1 MTEPLRCIVL
11 GAAGRDF
18 HDVQTFFRTHPGFR
32 VIAITAAQIPFIEA
46 RRFPREL
53 AGPGYDEDIPIVLE
67 SELPRLVREHDID
80 FVFLSYSDLSHVEV
94 MHKAAIAQAAGASF
108 ALLGPRH
115 TQLRSRL
122 PVVAVT
128 ASRTGAGKSPVT
140 QFLAAH
146 LRAHGHRV
154 GVLRHPM
161 PYGDL
166 RAQVVQRFAT
176 PEDLDRHRCTIEERE
191 EYAPYVAMGLPIF
204 AGVDYA
210 RVLAAAEAEADVIL
224 WDGGNNDTPF
234 LRPDLWITVLDALRP
249 GHELAYHPGETNL
262 RAADLVVISK
272 VARARPEDVAA
283 IEDNVRAVNAAA
295 RVIHADLAV
304 RVEPAG
310 ALAGKRVL
318 VVEDGPTV
326 THGGMRFGAG
336 SVAAREGG
344 VAAVIDPR
352 PFAVGSIAEAFR
364 TYTHLE
370 HVLPAL
376 GYSDAQRQDL
386 ARTITAAAPELV
398 VDASPAGVVEMLGLA
413 VPCVRARYA
422 FAQVSGPRLEA
433 VVDETLDAL
442 ARRAHAEEAT

>member
-1 MTEPLRCIVL
+1 MTEPLRCIVM

-18 HDVQTFFRTHPGFR
+18 HDIQTFFRSHPSFR
-32 VIAITAAQIPFIEA
+32 VVAITAAQIPFIEA

-67 SELPRLVREHDID
+67 SELPRLVREHAID
-80 FVFLSYSDLSHVEV
+80 FVFLSYSDLAHTEV

-146 LRAHGHRV
+146 LRGGGHRV

-166 RAQVVQRFAT
+166 RKQVLQRFAT
-176 PEDLDRHRCTIEERE
+176 TEDLDRHRCTIEERE
-191 EYAPYVAMGLPIF
+191 EYAPYVAMGMPIF

-210 RVLAAAEAEADVIL
+210 RVLEAAEAEADVIL

-234 LRPDLWITVLDALRP
+234 LRPDLWITVVDALRP

-262 RAADLVVISK
+262 RAADVVVISK
-272 VARARPEDVAA
+272 VARARPDDLAA
-283 IEDNVRAVNAAA
+283 VEANVRAVHGDA

-318 VVEDGPTV
+318 IVEDGPTV

-336 SVAAREGG
+336 MVAAREAG
-344 VAAVIDPR
+344 AATLIDPR
-352 PFAVGSIAEAFR
+352 PFAVGTIAEAFR
-364 TYTHLE
+364 AYPHLE

-376 GYSDAQRQDL
+376 GYSDAQREDL
-386 ARTITAAAPELV
+386 ARTITRAAPELV
-398 VDASPAGVVEMLGLA
+398 VDASPAGVVEMLGLE

-433 VVDETLDAL
+433 LVDETLEVL
-442 ARRAHAEEAT
+442 ARRVSGKEAT